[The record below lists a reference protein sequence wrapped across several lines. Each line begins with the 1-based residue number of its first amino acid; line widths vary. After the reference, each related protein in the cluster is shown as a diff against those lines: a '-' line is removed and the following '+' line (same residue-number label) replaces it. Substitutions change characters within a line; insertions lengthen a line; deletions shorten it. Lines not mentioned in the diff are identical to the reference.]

1 MSEIKDIKLS
11 QILPESI
18 AKDANVK
25 AASEAFDSKLQAV
38 SREVDIPL
46 IYFRLNELSSE
57 QLDHIAYAW
66 DASVWRESWT
76 LEIKRNVLNN
86 VIREKRKRGTLG
98 AVKAAIET
106 IGSVTE
112 IKEWWQENPKG
123 IPHTFKVTA
132 RLNHYAGVLDSEL
145 QEDLFALID
154 DAKPARSHYEF
165 ILSTRLSGKFS
176 ACGVF
181 RKLAYARVKQGV
193 LTNEQTEA
201 TISVNA
207 AARPMIIRNILATAK
222 N

>member
-1 MSEIKDIKLS
+1 MSDIQDTKLS
-11 QILPESI
+11 QILPENI
-18 AKDANVK
+18 AKDSNVK
-25 AASEAFDSKLQAV
+25 AAAEALDSKLQAV
-38 SREVDIPL
+38 SKEVDIPL

-106 IGSVTE
+106 IGSVTDV
-112 IKEWWQENPKG
+112 KEWWQENPKG
-123 IPHTFKVTA
+123 VPHTFKITA
-132 RLNHYAGVLDSEL
+132 RINHYPGVLDSEL

-165 ILSTRLSGKFS
+165 ILSTRLSGSFGV
-176 ACGVF
+176 CGVF

-193 LTNEQTEA
+193 LTSEQTDA
-201 TISVNA
+201 TISVIS
-207 AARPMIIRNILATAK
+207 AARPIVIRNVLGTAK
-222 N
+222 

>member
-1 MSEIKDIKLS
+1 MSDIQDTKLS
-11 QILPESI
+11 QILPENI
-18 AKDANVK
+18 AKDSNVK
-25 AASEAFDSKLQAV
+25 AAAEALDSKLQAV
-38 SREVDIPL
+38 SKEVDIPL

-76 LEIKRNVLNN
+76 IEIKRNVLNN

-106 IGSVTE
+106 IGSVTDVT
-112 IKEWWQENPKG
+112 EWWQENPKG
-123 IPHTFKVTA
+123 VPHTFKITA
-132 RLNHYAGVLDSEL
+132 RINHYPGVLDSEL

-165 ILSTRLSGKFS
+165 ILSTRLSGSFGV
-176 ACGVF
+176 CGVF

-193 LTNEQTEA
+193 LTNEQTDA
-201 TISVNA
+201 TISVIS
-207 AARPMIIRNILATAK
+207 AARPIVIRNVLGTAK
-222 N
+222 

>member
-1 MSEIKDIKLS
+1 MSDIQDTKLS
-11 QILPESI
+11 QILPENI
-18 AKDANVK
+18 AKDSNVK
-25 AASEAFDSKLQAV
+25 AAAEALDSKLQAV
-38 SREVDIPL
+38 SKEVDIPL
-46 IYFRLNELSSE
+46 IYFRLNKLSSE

-106 IGSVTE
+106 IGSVTDVT
-112 IKEWWQENPKG
+112 EWWQENPKG
-123 IPHTFKVTA
+123 VPHTFKITA
-132 RLNHYAGVLDSEL
+132 RINHYPGVLDSEL

-165 ILSTRLSGKFS
+165 ILSTRLSGSFGV
-176 ACGVF
+176 CGVF

-193 LTNEQTEA
+193 LTNEQTDA
-201 TISVNA
+201 TISVIS
-207 AARPMIIRNILATAK
+207 AARPIVIRNILGTAK
-222 N
+222 

>member
-1 MSEIKDIKLS
+1 MSDIQDTKLS
-11 QILPESI
+11 QILPENI
-18 AKDANVK
+18 AKDSNVK
-25 AASEAFDSKLQAV
+25 AAAEALDSKLQAV
-38 SREVDIPL
+38 SNEVDIPL

-76 LEIKRNVLNN
+76 IEIKRNVLNN

-106 IGSVTE
+106 IGSVTDV
-112 IKEWWQENPKG
+112 KEWWQENPKG
-123 IPHTFKVTA
+123 VPHTFKITA
-132 RLNHYAGVLDSEL
+132 RINHYPGVLDSEL

-165 ILSTRLSGKFS
+165 ILSTRLSGSFGV
-176 ACGVF
+176 CGVF

-193 LTNEQTEA
+193 LTNEQTDA
-201 TISVNA
+201 TISVIS
-207 AARPMIIRNILATAK
+207 AARPIVIRNVLGTAK
-222 N
+222 

>member
-1 MSEIKDIKLS
+1 MSDIQDTKLS
-11 QILPESI
+11 QILPENI
-18 AKDANVK
+18 AKDSNVK
-25 AASEAFDSKLQAV
+25 AAAEALDSKLQAV
-38 SREVDIPL
+38 SNEVDIPL

-76 LEIKRNVLNN
+76 IEIKRNVLNN

-106 IGSVTE
+106 IGSVTDVT
-112 IKEWWQENPKG
+112 EWWQENPKG
-123 IPHTFKVTA
+123 VPHTFKITA
-132 RLNHYAGVLDSEL
+132 RINHYPGVLDSEL

-165 ILSTRLSGKFS
+165 ILSTRLSGSFGV
-176 ACGVF
+176 CGVF

-193 LTNEQTEA
+193 LTNEQTDA
-201 TISVNA
+201 TISVIS
-207 AARPMIIRNILATAK
+207 AARPIVIRNILGTAK
-222 N
+222 

>member
-1 MSEIKDIKLS
+1 MSDIQDTKLS
-11 QILPESI
+11 QILPENI
-18 AKDANVK
+18 AKDSNVK
-25 AASEAFDSKLQAV
+25 AAAEALDSKLQAV
-38 SREVDIPL
+38 SKEVDIPL

-76 LEIKRNVLNN
+76 IEIKRNVLNN

-106 IGSVTE
+106 IGSVTDV
-112 IKEWWQENPKG
+112 KEWWQENPKG
-123 IPHTFKVTA
+123 VPHTFKITA
-132 RLNHYAGVLDSEL
+132 RINHYPGVLDSEL

-165 ILSTRLSGKFS
+165 ILSTRLSGSFGV
-176 ACGVF
+176 CGVF

-193 LTNEQTEA
+193 LTNEQTDA
-201 TISVNA
+201 TISVIS
-207 AARPMIIRNILATAK
+207 AARPIVIRNVLGTAK
-222 N
+222 

>member
-1 MSEIKDIKLS
+1 MSDIQDTKLS
-11 QILPESI
+11 QILPENI
-18 AKDANVK
+18 AKDSNVK
-25 AASEAFDSKLQAV
+25 AASEALDSKLQAV
-38 SREVDIPL
+38 SKEVDIPL

-106 IGSVTE
+106 IGSVTDVT
-112 IKEWWQENPKG
+112 EWWQENPKG
-123 IPHTFKVTA
+123 VPHTFKITA
-132 RLNHYAGVLDSEL
+132 RINHYPGVLDSEL

-165 ILSTRLSGKFS
+165 ILSTRLSGSFGV
-176 ACGVF
+176 CGVF

-193 LTNEQTEA
+193 LTSEQTDA
-201 TISVNA
+201 TISVIS
-207 AARPMIIRNILATAK
+207 AARPIVIRNVLGTAK
-222 N
+222 